1 MIDLLLMSV
10 GGVLLAV
17 WAGVTLW
24 GELAGRWAVAEFQT
38 TLEVPDQALWSES
51 RKRDYLESLD
61 ASSGAALGVMR
72 VHRLGIEVPVY
83 DGVSEFNLNR
93 GVARIDGTAGMED
106 HDNLGIAGHRDGYF
120 RALKDVKPGDV
131 VALTTRGGVR
141 EYEVFE
147 TLIVEPMDVWVLEPS
162 DTATLTLVT
171 CFPFY
176 FVGSAP
182 QRFIVRAA
190 ILASG

>member
-1 MIDLLLMSV
+1 
-10 GGVLLAV
+10 
-17 WAGVTLW
+17 
-24 GELAGRWAVAEFQT
+24 
-38 TLEVPDQALWSES
+38 
-51 RKRDYLESLD
+51 
-61 ASSGAALGVMR
+61 
-72 VHRLGIEVPVY
+72 
-83 DGVSEFNLNR
+83 
-93 GVARIDGTAGMED
+93 
-106 HDNLGIAGHRDGYF
+106 
-120 RALKDVKPGDV
+120 V